1 MKKNNDKIIAIFEN
15 NFLSGYIIKLGFQSG
30 KQIYL
35 SPTEEDENT
44 MSFSK
49 FQNLLKSFSLNEIYS
64 LKEIAK
70 DASITKKLIND
81 ELRRRHKPLEQ
92 NNNDLSKELKSK
104 KEKIN
109 LSNGQT
115 LIRASQIKE
124 K

>member
-81 ELRRRHKPLEQ
+81 ELRRRHKPL
-92 NNNDLSKELKSK
+92 K
-104 KEKIN
+104 
-109 LSNGQT
+109 
-115 LIRASQIKE
+115 
-124 K
+124 

>member
-81 ELRRRHKPLEQ
+81 ELRRRHKPLKKE
-92 NNNDLSKELKSK
+92 NNDLSKELKSK